1 MMQSLREGYKRAVG
15 PTKSGSKQSRVLLTA
30 QQRRQNRSDKFA
42 DSRNIMTTEEN
53 NAKAAKPSSSNS
65 ASAAKGVE
73 NVPKRKN
80 MVESLQKW
88 RQEKQRQKELQ
99 AKYKR
104 PEFKVSSH
112 VETKSASDIFTST
125 KKASAF
131 KNVPPKIVSRRD
143 NAPQMQTVIPSKFR
157 FRRNDEN
164 ALISEFNGTF
174 EFGGAQ
180 SKNQAK
186 PLIKSSIKKT
196 DKKAKPSVEFKPDT
210 SATPAGPQRKFP
222 VTPKPLSK
230 SGQNIKAAKSSK
242 SQPRAPLKQYLTEDP
257 LTPSP
262 PKKQHVVIE
271 PTPAVEEIAKPE
283 EIVAETAEGELS
295 TAYFRQ
301 ILDNEINI
309 LEQLCV
315 KWEREMRENGEMTS
329 TAEENVLLATGMARL
344 IIREK
349 FAQFRGLIDN
359 CDHPEDTKTRT
370 LLTDL
375 QGFWDMI
382 KIQSDNIQASFD
394 ALEKL
399 KQNGWQEEQVV
410 VKKAAPK
417 RKKKAPAKPVASS
430 RMTQFLAQKKAEKMA
445 QTTKKTPDMKMKGAT
460 PKSSA
465 KKSSSSGRK
474 KKCSPNVNALVTVS
488 LIAKSAERKSLDRSA
503 NKSLNDSVLDNS
515 TTEFKHQKPRT
526 ETPSRSILK
535 KPELTPGLE
544 KNRKCVLFDMIA
556 EEPEEET
563 LELPPVMRTYSNKAS
578 TVSPPKDTFDLL
590 LDSVTSST
598 PVAKSTLPLVPVVE
612 VQKKRSFAKS
622 PHPRRRSSRLSGQT
636 IEQAVEN
643 VIACSEESL
652 NTTQEAVRR
661 ESRHT
666 NSKCE
671 SLDATRDDSFVSKRR
686 SSRKRTNVDEAAGM
700 DFMTFESP
708 GAEVPVK
715 RRKSSRVK
723 KTLLDQSL

>member
-1 MMQSLREGYKRAVG
+1 MQSLREGYKRAAG

-30 QQRRQNRSDKFA
+30 QQRKQNRSDKFA
-42 DSRNIMTTEEN
+42 DSRNMPTEEN
-53 NAKAAKPSSSNS
+53 TKAAKPSSSNS
-65 ASAAKGVE
+65 AAAKGVE

-125 KKASAF
+125 KKTSAF

-157 FRRNDEN
+157 FRSNDEN
-164 ALISEFNGTF
+164 ALISSEFNGTF

-186 PLIKSSIKKT
+186 RLIKSSIKKT
-196 DKKAKPSVEFKPDT
+196 DKKAKASVEFKPDT
-210 SATPAGPQRKFP
+210 SATPAGAQRKFP

-230 SGQNIKAAKSSK
+230 SGQNSKVVKSSK
-242 SQPRAPLKQYLTEDP
+242 RQVRAPLKQYLSEDLP
-257 LTPSP
+257 TPSP
-262 PKKQHVVIE
+262 PKKQQVVIE

-283 EIVAETAEGELS
+283 EKVAETAEGGLS

-301 ILDNEINI
+301 ILDNEINV

-399 KQNGWQEEQVV
+399 KQNGWKEEQVV
-410 VKKAAPK
+410 VKKTVPK

-430 RMTQFLAQKKAEKMA
+430 RMTQFLAQKKAERMA
-445 QTTKKTPDMKMKGAT
+445 QTTMKTPDMKMKGAT

-474 KKCSPNVNALVTVS
+474 NKCSPNVNALVTVS

-515 TTEFKHQKPRT
+515 TTELKHQKPRT

-535 KPELTPGLE
+535 KPELTPGLG

-578 TVSPPKDTFDLL
+578 AVSPPKDSFDLL

-598 PVAKSTLPLVPVVE
+598 PVAKSTLPLAPVVE
-612 VQKKRSFAKS
+612 VQKKRSYAKS
-622 PHPRRRSSRLSGQT
+622 PHPRRCSSRLSGQT
-636 IEQAVEN
+636 IEQEVEK
-643 VIACSEESL
+643 VIACSEESS
-652 NTTQEAVRR
+652 NTTQEDVCR
-661 ESRHT
+661 ESRHM
-666 NSKCE
+666 NSKCD
-671 SLDATRDDSFVSKRR
+671 SLDVTRDDSFGKCYC
-686 SSRKRTNVDEAAGM
+686 N
-700 DFMTFESP
+700 
-708 GAEVPVK
+708 
-715 RRKSSRVK
+715 
-723 KTLLDQSL
+723 